1 MVLRLRIENLSS
13 LPDGGPLAVDV
24 PGRRGIDIGRD
35 QHLDWT
41 LPDPTRF
48 ISGKHCEI
56 RFDDG
61 GYWLRDVSSNGTF
74 LNGAEDRMT
83 SPHRLRTGDRVEI
96 GDYIIAVTV
105 DLGDV
110 GDAAAPPAARPA
122 RGVDL
127 WQVDEDVA
135 PPVVAEPR
143 RPPPDA
149 VLGDRDFLDQLVD
162 SSGPD
167 ADALW
172 NDMAPWRPRDAAPP
186 GPAPQGFDWSREAG
200 SGRVA
205 PMAPSK
211 PPRRES
217 ERPEPA
223 QARPE
228 LASRAVV
235 PPRPAAEAVGPA
247 AAGGDDALGDFRR
260 RLAHGAGVP
269 ETVFASQPP
278 GDLAE
283 DLGRLLRLTTENVQH
298 LLQSRSELKDIV
310 RSSTHTMIMA
320 ADNNPLKFAP
330 SVDEALRIMFAPASG
345 SYLGARAALEQGFRD
360 LKLHQVQTYSAMQL
374 AIGML
379 VKDLDPKQIEADTEP
394 DRGIGAMIGSRKARL
409 WDVFVERWRA
419 KVSRHDDGLL
429 GAFLLYFSECYD
441 RASRH
446 GR

>member
-74 LNGAEDRMT
+74 LNGAEDRMA

-96 GDYIIAVTV
+96 GDYIIAVTI
-105 DLGDV
+105 DLGDI
-110 GDAAAPPAARPA
+110 GDVATPAAVRPA
-122 RGVDL
+122 RGADL
-127 WQVDEDVA
+127 WQVDDDVA
-135 PPVVAEPR
+135 PPAVAEPR

-149 VLGDRDFLDQLVD
+149 VLSDRDFLGHLVD

-172 NDMAPWRPRDAAPP
+172 NGTPRPRDAAPR
-186 GPAPQGFDWSREAG
+186 GFDWSREAG
-200 SGRVA
+200 SGRISPTA
-205 PMAPSK
+205 LSK
-211 PPRRES
+211 PSRPETGRAEPA
-217 ERPEPA
+217 EARPEPA
-223 QARPE
+223 
-228 LASRAVV
+228 SREVV
-235 PPRPAAEAVGPA
+235 PPRPAAEAVGSSV
-247 AAGGDDALGDFRR
+247 AGGDDALSEFRR

-269 ETVFASQPP
+269 EAVFASQPT

-310 RSSTHTMIMA
+310 RSSNHTMIMA
-320 ADNNPLKFAP
+320 ADNNPLKFTP
-330 SVDEALRIMFAPASG
+330 SAEEALRIMFAPASG

-379 VKDLDPKQIEADTEP
+379 VKDLDPKQIEAETEP
-394 DRGIGAMIGSRKARL
+394 DRGLGAMMGSRKARL

-419 KVSRHDDGLL
+419 KVARHDDGLL

>member
-1 MVLRLRIENLSS
+1 MVLRLRIENLST
-13 LPDGGPLAVDV
+13 LPDGGPLAIDV

-56 RFDDG
+56 RFGDG

-74 LNGAEDRMT
+74 LNGAEDRMGA
-83 SPHRLRTGDRVEI
+83 PHRLRTGDRVEI

-105 DLGDV
+105 DLGDI
-110 GDAAAPPAARPA
+110 GDAPAPPAARPA
-122 RGVDL
+122 RGADL

-135 PPVVAEPR
+135 PPAAAEPR
-143 RPPPDA
+143 RPASDA
-149 VLGDRDFLDQLVD
+149 VLSDRDFLDHLVD

-167 ADALW
+167 GDALW
-172 NDMAPWRPRDAAPP
+172 NGMAPSRPRDAAPP
-186 GPAPQGFDWSREAG
+186 SAAPQGFDWSREAG
-200 SGRVA
+200 GGRVS

-211 PPRRES
+211 PS
-217 ERPEPA
+217 RPETGRAEPPE
-223 QARPE
+223 ARPDPP
-228 LASRAVV
+228 SREIVRS
-235 PPRPAAEAVGPA
+235 RPAAEATGSSV
-247 AAGGDDALGDFRR
+247 AGGDDALSDFRR

-269 ETVFASQPP
+269 EAVFASQPA

-310 RSSTHTMIMA
+310 RSSSHTMIMA
-320 ADNNPLKFAP
+320 ADNNPLKFTP
-330 SVDEALRIMFAPASG
+330 SVEEALRIMFAPASG

-379 VKDLDPKQIEADTEP
+379 VKDLDPKQIEAETEP
-394 DRGIGAMIGSRKARL
+394 DRGLGAMMGSRKARL

-419 KVSRHDDGLL
+419 KVARHDDGLL